1 MQNNKK
7 NTALHIAVRQSHF
20 LTVKKLINKMAKV
33 DTINV
38 LGDTP
43 LHEAAIKFDHEIIK
57 LLLQRAIMVDVKMVY
72 VKNDQ
77 GNAPIHCAIHAGN
90 TKNLEVMLSYNVDP
104 NMPDKNGNIPLC
116 MAAVVGNISMVSML
130 LSYHA
135 KVDGRNSAGYTP
147 FALASGH
154 GYIKIMEML
163 YKNGASLNTQVNNDN
178 TPLHIAS
185 QYGHRAAV
193 KLLLSCGA
201 SPHTRNK
208 QGFTPFITAAMNGHL
223 SIVQT
228 FIESDLCKKH
238 DIDDAITHAKEK
250 RKYPI
255 IEYLKKLKEQEKT
268 ECERIIQIQQTLRI
282 IEQKNKECDIA
293 IMQNAQ
299 EEIEVTDIYTPSPCY
314 NKPMLK
320 FTELLKYKSSE
331 RKQII
336 KKLFECQKHE
346 QQEETRLEQKL
357 KKIRTYQEQ
366 DNEQDKNYQE
376 QETSECCICF
386 EEKISAR
393 PIPCKHCIHGSSRI
407 CPECLSEH
415 LEKIGTKCPTCNLP
429 TLNKGEI

>member
-1 MQNNKK
+1 
-7 NTALHIAVRQSHF
+7 
-20 LTVKKLINKMAKV
+20 MAKV
-33 DTINV
+33 DTINSV
-38 LGDTP
+38 GDTP

-57 LLLQRAIMVDVKMVY
+57 LLLQRAIMVDVKMVD

-90 TKNLEVMLSYNVDP
+90 AKNLEVMLSYNVDP

-116 MAAVVGNISMVSML
+116 MAAATGNISMVSVL

-135 KVDGRNSAGYTP
+135 KVDGCNSAGYTP
-147 FALASGH
+147 FALAAGH

-228 FIESDLCKKH
+228 FIESDLYKKQ

-255 IEYLKKLKEQEKT
+255 VEYLKKLKEQEKT
-268 ECERIIQIQQTLRI
+268 ECEQIIQIQRTLRT

-293 IMQNAQ
+293 IMQNSQ

-314 NKPMLK
+314 NRPMLK
-320 FTELLKYKSSE
+320 FSELLKCKSSG
-331 RKQII
+331 RKRII
-336 KKLFECQKHE
+336 KEMLDCQHHE
-346 QQEETRLEQKL
+346 QQENTRIEQKL
-357 KKIRTYQEQ
+357 KKMRASQEQ
-366 DNEQDKNYQE
+366 DNEQNENDQE
-376 QETSECCICF
+376 QETSECCICS
-386 EEKISAR
+386 EEKISAG
-393 PIPCKHCIHGSSRI
+393 PIPCKHCRKGSARI
-407 CPECLSEH
+407 CSECLAK
-415 LEKIGTKCPTCNLP
+415 LKKRNDKCPTCSLP
-429 TLNKGEI
+429 TLNKPILNKGEI

>member
-1 MQNNKK
+1 
-7 NTALHIAVRQSHF
+7 
-20 LTVKKLINKMAKV
+20 
-33 DTINV
+33 
-38 LGDTP
+38 
-43 LHEAAIKFDHEIIK
+43 
-57 LLLQRAIMVDVKMVY
+57 MVY

-163 YKNGASLNTQVNNDN
+163 YKNGASLNTQVNNDD

-185 QYGHRAAV
+185 QYGHRASV
-193 KLLLSCGA
+193 KFLLSCGA
-201 SPHTRNK
+201 MPHTRNK

-228 FIESDLCKKH
+228 FIESDLYKKQ

-250 RKYPI
+250 RKYTI
-255 IEYLKKLKEQEKT
+255 VEYLKKLKEQEET
-268 ECERIIQIQQTLRI
+268 ECEQIIQIQQRLRT

-299 EEIEVTDIYTPSPCY
+299 KEIDVADIYTPSPCY
-314 NKPMLK
+314 KEPTFN
-320 FTELLKYKSSE
+320 FTELLKRKSSE

-336 KKLFECQKHE
+336 KKLFECRKHE
-346 QQEETRLEQKL
+346 QQEKTRLEQNL
-357 KKIRTYQEQ
+357 KKMRASQEQ
-366 DNEQDKNYQE
+366 DNEQNENDQE
-376 QETSECCICF
+376 QEDNKCLICS
-386 EEKISAR
+386 EEKTSVG
-393 PIPCKHCIHGSSRI
+393 PIPCEHCCKGSARI
-407 CPECLSEH
+407 CSECL
-415 LEKIGTKCPTCNLP
+415 EKCKKRSNKCPTCNLP
-429 TLNKGEI
+429 TLNKPTLNKGEI